1 MQPEVNGGLLHS
13 QSVPQL
19 DGTSPA
25 LQSDSGCLPHS
36 KSSESYFECFNGTQ
50 CNNDLNVVS
59 WRQYNYTII
68 DLQLGLPNL
77 RPNMLSHSDCYRKR
91 S

>member
-1 MQPEVNGGLLHS
+1 MQPEVDGLLHS
-13 QSVPQL
+13 QSAPQL

-59 WRQYNYTII
+59 WRQYNY
-68 DLQLGLPNL
+68 L
-77 RPNMLSHSDCYRKR
+77 RPNKLSHSDCYRKR